1 MTYKMFYSRNALH
14 DLEGIHIYIAEN
26 LYAPLAAENLVNK
39 IKKEISAIAH
49 SSNPYG
55 YRKVYNY
62 PGPREDIHR
71 TIIKKYVI
79 YFAVDRSNYTIEV
92 LKIIHSSRNFIRY
105 N

>member
-14 DLEGIHIYIAEN
+14 DLEEIHIYI
-26 LYAPLAAENLVNK
+26 AENLVNK

-71 TIIKKYVI
+71 TIVKKYVI